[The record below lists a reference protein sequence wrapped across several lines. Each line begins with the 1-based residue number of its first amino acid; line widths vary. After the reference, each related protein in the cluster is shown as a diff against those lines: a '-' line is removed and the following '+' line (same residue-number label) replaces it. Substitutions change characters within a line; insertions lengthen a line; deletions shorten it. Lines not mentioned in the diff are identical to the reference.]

1 MSDIRLTDAARFDEG
16 LPHQTAA
23 WNWLQDQLEPATLAQ
38 FAELFRAAPPVKPEA
53 SPTPGVTVAD
63 DWLTIARKL
72 VGSFEGCRL
81 QAYPDP
87 GTGGDPWTIGWGHTG
102 PDVRPGVVWSKQ
114 KADEVFDRDLAE
126 ARARLRYSLPMASS
140 WSANR
145 QAALT
150 SWLFNVG
157 AGAVHGSTLRRRL
170 MNGED
175 PDKVIPEELPRWNQG
190 GSGVMTGLV
199 TRRAAEVETF
209 MGKRAA
215 AATTPHQRPANPLAV
230 PFFPQQDNGPE
241 GWRQCQTSSIAMC
254 LAYLKVPSI
263 GDDTDY
269 LKVVQRFGDT
279 TSQEAHR
286 KALAQLGVQ
295 ARFRQNLSATE
306 LMGELK
312 GGLPVA
318 IGVLHHGPVSAPS
331 GGGHYLTAIGFTADS
346 WVVHDPYGELDLVHG
361 GWANRAVSAGKGQRY
376 SFRNLNARWLPEGP
390 SSGWGWV
397 FS

>member
-1 MSDIRLTDAARFDEG
+1 MSIPLWDYARFTQRDSSH
-16 LPHQTAA
+16 HQAFWNALDDALTTEQKARIAA
-23 WNWLQDQLEPATLAQ
+23 GGDLRGIWEAQ
-38 FAELFRAAPPVKPEA
+38 SAEAAAPPPA
-53 SPTPGVTVAD
+53 S
-63 DWLTIARKL
+63 DWLVACRKL

-114 KADEVFDRDLAE
+114 KADEVFDRDLSE
-126 ARARLRYSLPMASS
+126 ARAEMLRLLPMASR
-140 WSANR
+140 WQPAQ

-150 SWLFNVG
+150 SFVFNVG
-157 AGAVHGSTLRRRL
+157 SGALEGSTLRRRL
-170 MNGED
+170 MGGED

-190 GSGVMTGLV
+190 GGSVMAGLV
-199 TRRAAEVETF
+199 SRRAAEVELF
-209 MGKRAA
+209 RSVVPAVA
-215 AATTPHQRPANPLAV
+215 IPPRRPANPLAV

-254 LAYLKVPSI
+254 LAFLKVPGI
-263 GDDTDY
+263 KDDTDY

-279 TSQEAHR
+279 TSQDAHR
-286 KALAQLGVQ
+286 KALAQLGVR

-306 LMGELK
+306 LMGEIK

-318 IGVLHHGPVSAPS
+318 IGVLHHGPASAPS

-346 WVVHDPYGELDLVHG
+346 WIVHDPYGELDLVHG
-361 GWANRAVSAGKGQRY
+361 GWANRAVSAGKDQRY